1 MLAQR
6 ARGEEEAIITVA
18 RKEQLKSMKA
28 KSISIHQCAILAA
41 GALNFD
47 VDRPASVIVLWSEI
61 HSAFGFLENIS
72 CGMSLPRY
80 RA

>member
-6 ARGEEEAIITVA
+6 ARGEEEAHHHSSPE
-18 RKEQLKSMKA
+18 EQLKSMKA
-28 KSISIHQCAILAA
+28 KSISMPSVRNPCA

-47 VDRPASVIVLWSEI
+47 VDRPAFGHCAVVRI

-72 CGMSLPRY
+72 LWDVTSTD

>member
-6 ARGEEEAIITVA
+6 ARGEEEAHHHIA

-28 KSISIHQCAILAA
+28 KSISMPSVAILAA

-47 VDRPASVIVLWSEI
+47 VDRPAFGHWLWSEI

-72 CGMSLPRY
+72 LWDALPRY

>member
-6 ARGEEEAIITVA
+6 ARGEEEAHHQVA
-18 RKEQLKSMKA
+18 RKGQLKSMKA
-28 KSISIHQCAILAA
+28 KSISMPSGAVLTA

-47 VDRPASVIVLWSEI
+47 VDRPAFGHVLWSEI

-72 CGMSLPRY
+72 LWESLPRY